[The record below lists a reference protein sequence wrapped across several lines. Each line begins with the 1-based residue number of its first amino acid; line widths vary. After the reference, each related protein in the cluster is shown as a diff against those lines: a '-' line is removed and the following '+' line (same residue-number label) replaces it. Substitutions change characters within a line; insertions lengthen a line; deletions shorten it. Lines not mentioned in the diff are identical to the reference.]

1 MAKRKRTQMPRDSV
15 RDVKGLHHKEM
26 QRLVNQRQHMDTHAK
41 ELISV
46 LNCQLE
52 ITYASAPKRVRTYLL
67 DRSERRN
74 PVRQQRERL
83 LEKAIWKQWQ
93 SDPFADGLYHH
104 IQTFQMPLKHR
115 QSDKGWGKVDLI
127 GVTQEGLPVV
137 LELKREKSDETPL
150 RMLVEGLA
158 YAVCVRRAWNEG
170 TLRSQWERDVT
181 KLSKGFTAPK
191 ILLEVPVVGIAP
203 KKYWQTKIGNKKG
216 KRTAGQ
222 VPVKAWKSFEKL
234 CKKCSERGFPVS
246 FLQFGVDGED
256 DAGLPK
262 IVDVEQRTLP

>member
-1 MAKRKRTQMPRDSV
+1 MPRDSV

-26 QRLVNQRQHMDTHAK
+26 QRLVNQLQHMDKHAK